1 MNIKYSIFKI
11 YLLKIKRR
19 ENYGKF
25 YDWKKEVII
34 VYDDDSKEYCDYLFA
49 LISTKKDTIAR
60 CLSLKQYEETI
71 ATLSSENNIIFIGN
85 NKITEN
91 KIKYTNNSF
100 KKYGMNYGWMGKH
113 CVVYVEDKSLEENEY
128 KEFIDY
134 TSKINTKFKEKNIN
148 TIALQKNPS
157 IVALFSSF
165 TSILG
170 LGYMAYKLYS
180 NYSENKKKIKD
191 QQYGTLINIFFT
203 DSLDKFLGE

>member
-1 MNIKYSIFKI
+1 M
-11 YLLKIKRR
+11 
-19 ENYGKF
+19 ENF
-25 YDWKKEVII
+25 MIEKKEVII

-113 CVVYVEDKSLEENEY
+113 CIIYIEDKILEQDEY
-128 KEFIDY
+128 KAFIDY
-134 TSKINTKFKEKNIN
+134 ASRVNTKFKEENIN
-148 TIALQKNPS
+148 IIESLKFVTYIS
-157 IVALFSSF
+157 
-165 TSILG
+165 
-170 LGYMAYKLYS
+170 YKSYLKYS
-180 NYSENKKKIKD
+180 KDKKKIKN
-191 QQYGTLINIFFT
+191 QQYSTLINIFFT
-203 DSLDKFLGE
+203 DGLDKFLGE

>member
-1 MNIKYSIFKI
+1 MGDFIF
-11 YLLKIKRR
+11 
-19 ENYGKF
+19 E
-25 YDWKKEVII
+25 KKEVII
-34 VYDDDSKEYCDYLFA
+34 VYDDESKEYSEYLFA
-49 LISTKKDTIAR
+49 LISTKNNIVAR
-60 CLSLKQYEETI
+60 CLSLKQYEETSV
-71 ATLSSENNIIFIGN
+71 TLSSENNIIFIGN
-85 NKITEN
+85 NKIIKN
-91 KIKYTNNSF
+91 KIKYVDIVF
-100 KKYGMNYGWMGKH
+100 KKYGMNYGWIGKH

>member
-1 MNIKYSIFKI
+1 
-11 YLLKIKRR
+11 
-19 ENYGKF
+19 
-25 YDWKKEVII
+25 
-34 VYDDDSKEYCDYLFA
+34 
-49 LISTKKDTIAR
+49 
-60 CLSLKQYEETI
+60 
-71 ATLSSENNIIFIGN
+71 
-85 NKITEN
+85 
-91 KIKYTNNSF
+91 
-100 KKYGMNYGWMGKH
+100 MGKH

>member
-1 MNIKYSIFKI
+1 M
-11 YLLKIKRR
+11 
-19 ENYGKF
+19 ENF
-25 YDWKKEVII
+25 MIEKKEVII

-113 CVVYVEDKSLEENEY
+113 CIIYIEEKILEQDEY
-128 KEFIDY
+128 KAFIDY
-134 TSKINTKFKEKNIN
+134 ASRVNTKFKEENIN
-148 TIALQKNPS
+148 IIESLKYNSLLA
-157 IVALFSSF
+157 VFSSF
-165 TSILG
+165 FSILG
-170 LGYMAYKLYS
+170 LGFVTYISYKSYLKYS
-180 NYSENKKKIKD
+180 KDKKKIKN
-191 QQYGTLINIFFT
+191 QQYSTLINIFFT
-203 DSLDKFLGE
+203 DGLDKFLGE